1 MSKKKVEK
9 ELEVKTYEE
18 WAKELY
24 ENEGIEILDPDGF
37 DRSNPNFMKEK
48 YTKEEFEKGLMRSTI
63 EQTKKAKERETML
76 VDNLEKSKET
86 DSRINEELYN
96 KWEKETQ
103 ARVFTNIKKLKCDY
117 TTYKEQRTQHNM
129 PVEEVCSKCGKSFE
143 AGEEIYTAF
152 EEGKQGSQIICEKCA
167 KGE

>member
-24 ENEGIEILDPDGF
+24 DKEGIEILELDGF

-63 EQTKKAKERETML
+63 EQTKKAKEQ
-76 VDNLEKSKET
+76 DNIVRIFRGMIGNTPINTKEK
-86 DSRINEELYN
+86 
-96 KWEKETQ
+96 
-103 ARVFTNIKKLKCDY
+103 VFTNIKKLKCNY
-117 TTYKEQRTQHNM
+117 TTYKEERTKYNM
-129 PVEEVCSKCGKSFE
+129 PV
-143 AGEEIYTAF
+143 
-152 EEGKQGSQIICEKCA
+152 EEGKQGSCIICGNCA